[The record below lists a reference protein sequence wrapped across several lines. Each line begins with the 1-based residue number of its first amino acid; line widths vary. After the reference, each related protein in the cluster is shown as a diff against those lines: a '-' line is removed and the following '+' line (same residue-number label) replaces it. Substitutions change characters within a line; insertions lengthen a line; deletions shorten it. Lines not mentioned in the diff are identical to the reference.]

1 MFIQAYL
8 KYLQMEHMIGIKHGT
23 CNVDG
28 ARIQQRLESK
38 TSHAKQQCNKHSW
51 CSSSSLNIDKLKKHA
66 AGLSDVSRIDRI

>member
-28 ARIQQRLESK
+28 AEKCSK
-38 TSHAKQQCNKHSW
+38 
-51 CSSSSLNIDKLKKHA
+51 D
-66 AGLSDVSRIDRI
+66 